1 MSMTVEARNR
11 AIGMWGLAICMLCI
25 AAGWMFMRFGISWSV
40 ADLPESDNV
49 VRLIPAYIISE
60 VAVIPLG
67 AKLADR
73 WGVKRVLLVG
83 PIIFILGSILSI
95 VSVNVEMLIAF
106 RFLQGIGGGI
116 VLGLGFTAVGR
127 YYGPDERGKC
137 HELMT
142 AAFAIGSLF
151 ASAAGYF
158 LTDNFNWRAG
168 FILLA
173 VLMLIG
179 TLMAWRLLPED
190 NGSETPLDKINLLLV
205 TILFGLAAYYT
216 QSVDVDYNLLS
227 IPSYVMIAAII
238 AVLIIT
244 LWHSKRSENP
254 AIPVGISSFEKKL
267 IVLMFLFSVCG
278 LGLIQYYFKLYLTY
292 FNFDIYEASF
302 NFVLLILGAGI
313 PSLLGCRMV
322 TKTGVKPWVTTGA
335 IFVAI
340 ALVITHFF
348 ASESEFWFGFSLFM
362 FGFGLGMIV
371 TEIIISLQRVI
382 PKKDMGQ
389 HTGNLMAV
397 RMIGIIAGN
406 AVVGSYINS
415 VIRENYVPGI
425 IDISTADQVLTEI
438 AKHMSD
444 NITYMADSLNDGFM
458 FVVLIMAAISVI
470 LAVVAYSL
478 KKYDL
483 ENRSE
488 E

>member
-1 MSMTVEARNR
+1 M
-11 AIGMWGLAICMLCI
+11 
-25 AAGWMFMRFGISWSV
+25 
-40 ADLPESDNV
+40 
-49 VRLIPAYIISE
+49 
-60 VAVIPLG
+60 
-67 AKLADR
+67 
-73 WGVKRVLLVG
+73 
-83 PIIFILGSILSI
+83 
-95 VSVNVEMLIAF
+95 
-106 RFLQGIGGGI
+106 
-116 VLGLGFTAVGR
+116 
-127 YYGPDERGKC
+127 
-137 HELMT
+137 
-142 AAFAIGSLF
+142 
-151 ASAAGYF
+151 
-158 LTDNFNWRAG
+158 
-168 FILLA
+168 
-173 VLMLIG
+173 
-179 TLMAWRLLPED
+179 
-190 NGSETPLDKINLLLV
+190 
-205 TILFGLAAYYT
+205 
-216 QSVDVDYNLLS
+216 
-227 IPSYVMIAAII
+227 
-238 AVLIIT
+238 
-244 LWHSKRSENP
+244 
-254 AIPVGISSFEKKL
+254 
-267 IVLMFLFSVCG
+267 CG

-340 ALVITHFF
+340 ALLITHFF

-458 FVVLIMAAISVI
+458 FVVLIMAAISVM
-470 LAVVAYSL
+470 LAIVAYSL

-483 ENRSE
+483 ENRSDE
-488 E
+488 

>member
-244 LWHSKRSENP
+244 LWHSKRS
-254 AIPVGISSFEKKL
+254 
-267 IVLMFLFSVCG
+267 
-278 LGLIQYYFKLYLTY
+278 
-292 FNFDIYEASF
+292 
-302 NFVLLILGAGI
+302 
-313 PSLLGCRMV
+313 
-322 TKTGVKPWVTTGA
+322 
-335 IFVAI
+335 
-340 ALVITHFF
+340 
-348 ASESEFWFGFSLFM
+348 
-362 FGFGLGMIV
+362 
-371 TEIIISLQRVI
+371 
-382 PKKDMGQ
+382 
-389 HTGNLMAV
+389 
-397 RMIGIIAGN
+397 
-406 AVVGSYINS
+406 
-415 VIRENYVPGI
+415 
-425 IDISTADQVLTEI
+425 
-438 AKHMSD
+438 
-444 NITYMADSLNDGFM
+444 
-458 FVVLIMAAISVI
+458 
-470 LAVVAYSL
+470 
-478 KKYDL
+478 
-483 ENRSE
+483 
-488 E
+488 

>member
-1 MSMTVEARNR
+1 MNMTVEARNR

-95 VSVNVEMLIAF
+95 VSINVEMLVVF

-116 VLGLGFTAVGR
+116 ILGLGFTAVGR
-127 YYGPDERGKC
+127 YYGPDDRGKC

-158 LTDNFNWRAG
+158 LTDTFNWRAG

-179 TLMAWRLLPED
+179 ALMAWRLLPED
-190 NGSETPLDKINLLLV
+190 NGSSTPLDRVNLLLV

-216 QSVDVDYNLLS
+216 QSVDVDYELLS
-227 IPSYVMIAAII
+227 IPSFAVIAAIF
-238 AVLIIT
+238 ALLIIT
-244 LWHSKRSENP
+244 IWQSKRSENP

-267 IVLMFLFSVCG
+267 IVLMFLFSMCG

-302 NFVLLILGAGI
+302 NFVLLILGAAG
-313 PSLLGCRMV
+313 PSLLGCRLV
-322 TKTGVKPWVTTGA
+322 TKTGVKPWVTIGA

-415 VIRENYVPGI
+415 VIRENYVPSV
-425 IDISTADQVLTEI
+425 IDISTADKVLTEI

-444 NITYMADSLNDGFM
+444 NIAYMADSLNDGFM
-458 FVVLIMAAISVI
+458 FVVLIMAVISVI

-483 ENRSE
+483 ENRSDE
-488 E
+488 